1 MPNLIDFYKGIFLQ
15 VIPVRMTGIR
25 KERPQCVNSYS
36 KSAIEFFQGCCSS
49 VFVIVLNNSWLL
61 RNVKYL
67 IKVKNKNARKRF
79 EIFSKLT
86 IKTLERCH

>member
-49 VFVIVLNNSWLL
+49 VFVIVLNN
-61 RNVKYL
+61 YL
-67 IKVKNKNARKRF
+67 VIAQCQ
-79 EIFSKLT
+79 
-86 IKTLERCH
+86 TLDQSQK